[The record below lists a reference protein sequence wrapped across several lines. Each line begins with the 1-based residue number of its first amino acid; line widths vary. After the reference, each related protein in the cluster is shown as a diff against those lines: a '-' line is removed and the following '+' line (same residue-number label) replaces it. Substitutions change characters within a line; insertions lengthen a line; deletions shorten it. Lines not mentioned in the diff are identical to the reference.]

1 MNTTTTTIKGKQA
14 TRGQQLIYDE
24 NQETIRYYFLA
35 ASIVSPIVA
44 CAYLFLFESAGTGFW
59 IGWTLAVILAG
70 AAILFMMSMIK
81 SGRNEKGKITD
92 AGVDLN
98 DPAAFGEY
106 CKDAIIL
113 SCAAQVL
120 SLIWSKFIFL
130 IALIPV
136 YAIIKLW
143 TKVLAPWFF
152 APAPEDEAVD
162 DKKLRK
168 QQRAKFVKQR

>member
-1 MNTTTTTIKGKQA
+1 MNTTIKGKQA

-24 NQETIRYYFLA
+24 NRETIRNYFLA
-35 ASIVSPIVA
+35 AAVVSPIVA
-44 CAYLFLFESAGTGFW
+44 CAYLFLFEAVGTGFW

-70 AAILFMMSMIK
+70 AAILFMMSMVK
-81 SGRNEKGKITD
+81 SGKNEKGKVTD

-98 DPAAFGEY
+98 DPQAFGEY

-113 SCAAQVL
+113 SCGAQVL

-143 TKVLAPWFF
+143 TKVLGPWFF
-152 APAPEDEAVD
+152 APAPEDEQGVD

-168 QQRAKFVKQR
+168 QQRTKFVKQR